1 MTLRMAVGTA
11 IPLPEV
17 EGPLIHLTEAQKKCP
32 HENFHATVEVN
43 RLSDSGRFSA
53 DVRINCSECDLPFV
67 FLGLEP
73 GLDLDGARVSMD
85 GLQARLAI
93 APRGIAPTPL
103 DGIRGFDLK
112 IT

>member
-67 FLGLEP
+67 P
-73 GLDLDGARVSMD
+73 WAGARARPGRSPRVD
-85 GLQARLAI
+85 GRPSS
-93 APRGIAPTPL
+93 APRHRAPGNRPDSPRRHQRL
-103 DGIRGFDLK
+103 
-112 IT
+112 